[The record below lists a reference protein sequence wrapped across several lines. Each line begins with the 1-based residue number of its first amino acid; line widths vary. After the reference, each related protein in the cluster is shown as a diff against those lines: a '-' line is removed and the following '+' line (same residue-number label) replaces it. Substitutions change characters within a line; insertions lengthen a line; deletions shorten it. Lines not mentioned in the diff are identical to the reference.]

1 MTENHPPQDPAAL
14 HALLQQAVVLRRQND
29 LAGTQRVLQAVLG
42 IDARN
47 YDALHMLGVLALD
60 AGDGA
65 RAVELIGAAIGIN
78 GAHAAAH
85 YNLGNALR
93 LVGRTAE
100 AIASYDRA
108 IALRPEHA
116 RSHNNRA
123 NSLWDLKR
131 YADAVAGYDRA
142 VALEPGFADAWHNR
156 GHALN
161 ELQRVD
167 EAIDSYR
174 RALAAGGDAARLEF
188 ELAALGAGSGP
199 TPAAAPGRFVTN
211 LFDRY
216 AERFDEHLIGQLQYA
231 TPAAAVD
238 AVRRV
243 SAARELDVL
252 DLGCGTGLCGPLLR
266 PLARTLCGV
275 DLSPRMLDKARERG
289 GYDELVCAD
298 VAGFLQTRAAAY
310 DLVIATDVFVYIGDL
325 DAVFAGTRQALRT
338 GGLFAF
344 SVERGAEADFVLQPS
359 KRYAHSEAYLRRLAA
374 ARGFDVASL
383 EARFIRK
390 DGATDI
396 HGLIAVLRAA

>member
-1 MTENHPPQDPAAL
+1 ML
-14 HALLQQAVVLRRQND
+14 RQAVVLRQQD
-29 LAGTQRVLQAVLG
+29 DFAGSRHLLEAVLA

-78 GAHAAAH
+78 GGHAAAH

-93 LVGRTAE
+93 LLGRHAE
-100 AIASYDRA
+100 AIACYDHA
-108 IALRPEHA
+108 LALRPDHA
-116 RSHNNRA
+116 RTHNNRA
-123 NSLWDLKR
+123 NCLWDLKR
-131 YADAVAGYDRA
+131 YAEAASGYDRA

-161 ELQRVD
+161 ELRRTSD
-167 EAIDSYR
+167 AIDSYR

-199 TPAAAPGRFVTN
+199 PPAAAPERFVTN

-216 AERFDEHLIGQLQYA
+216 AERFDDHLLGQLQYA
-231 TPAAAVD
+231 TPAAAVA
-238 AVRRV
+238 AVRR
-243 SAARELDVL
+243 ATTATALDVL

-266 PLARTLCGV
+266 PLARTLAGV
-275 DLSPRMLDKARERG
+275 DLSPKMLDRARARG

-298 VAGFLQTRAAAY
+298 VAKFLQTRSAAY

-325 DAVFAGTRQALRT
+325 DPVFAGARQALRA

-344 SVERGAEADFVLQPS
+344 SVEHGRQAEYALQPS

-374 ARGFDVASL
+374 AHAFGVTSL
-383 EARFIRK
+383 EPCFIRK
-390 DGATDI
+390 DGAADI
-396 HGLIAVLRAA
+396 EGLIAVLHRA